1 MSERVSKQARRQA
14 TAMRGLLGAFLV
26 GAVCG
31 AGYYIAQDMR
41 LTIPPAMIGV
51 ILLVLVVLGS
61 VASVAYWRNI
71 DEAAREAHKFACPQV
86 RVDVGRFVRDG
97 PGPAAPVPDRRRPYR
112 RPDGP
117 ARAGRMG
124 VDRRRGAHDRATRGL
139 RPGLGRV
146 VATSALIAKSKGSR
160 HGSDY
165 ADLVQ
170 MGPVRRRRGRA

>member
-71 DEAAREAHKFACPQV
+71 DEAAREAHKFAWMWGGSTAMALVLPLPFLIGDARIVALMGQHSPAEWV
-86 RVDVGRFVRDG
+86 SIGVVGLMTAQLVG
-97 PGPAAPVPDRRRPYR
+97 YGLAW
-112 RPDGP
+112 
-117 ARAGRMG
+117 AGWW
-124 VDRRRGAHDRATRGL
+124 L
-139 RPGLGRV
+139 RQR
-146 VATSALIAKSKGSR
+146 
-160 HGSDY
+160 
-165 ADLVQ
+165 
-170 MGPVRRRRGRA
+170 